1 MAPNAARP
9 WLINAS
15 ASNLNSPKKKFFYM
29 ASFENQRIGAMSV
42 QYMPYVEDKDRSQ
55 FEQLVSVGPASR
67 FGDLEGRI
75 SYIRCMGSQP
85 LA

>member
-1 MAPNAARP
+1 
-9 WLINAS
+9 
-15 ASNLNSPKKKFFYM
+15 
-29 ASFENQRIGAMSV
+29 MSV